1 MKFVSLTCCSWVER
15 GLVRVKQS
23 VKEHYT
29 MAWAGIQPRPLNTLT
44 FRQAYVSLLVI
55 NIINYTWFSP
65 FL

>member
-1 MKFVSLTCCSWVER
+1 M
-15 GLVRVKQS
+15 RVKQS